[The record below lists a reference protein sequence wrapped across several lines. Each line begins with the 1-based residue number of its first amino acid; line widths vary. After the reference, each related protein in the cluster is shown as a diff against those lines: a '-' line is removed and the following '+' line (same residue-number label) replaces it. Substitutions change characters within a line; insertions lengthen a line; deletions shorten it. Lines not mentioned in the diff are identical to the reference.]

1 MVPFH
6 SLSVRLA
13 ETAQRGGRL
22 GQAGIYYFHNCPV
35 DYLYTDPWH
44 QQAEPIPAVLAQL
57 RRDRT
62 VVLIF
67 SDAGA
72 ARGGLHFKR
81 VSLTIAFLRQLKRHI
96 RYVTWVNPMPKTR
109 WARTTAGEIARYVP
123 MFEGTRQGLDQA
135 IDVLRG
141 RNVLNSQ
148 LHEVT
153 QRQGEP

>member
-1 MVPFH
+1 
-6 SLSVRLA
+6 
-13 ETAQRGGRL
+13 
-22 GQAGIYYFHNCPV
+22 
-35 DYLYTDPWH
+35 
-44 QQAEPIPAVLAQL
+44 
-57 RRDRT
+57 

-72 ARGGLHFKR
+72 ARGGLNFKR
-81 VSLTIAFLRQLKRHI
+81 VSLTIAFLRRLKQHV

-109 WARTTAGEIARYVP
+109 WAGTTAGEIARYVP
-123 MFEGTRQGLDQA
+123 MFEGTRQGLDQS

-153 QRQGEP
+153 QRQGEL